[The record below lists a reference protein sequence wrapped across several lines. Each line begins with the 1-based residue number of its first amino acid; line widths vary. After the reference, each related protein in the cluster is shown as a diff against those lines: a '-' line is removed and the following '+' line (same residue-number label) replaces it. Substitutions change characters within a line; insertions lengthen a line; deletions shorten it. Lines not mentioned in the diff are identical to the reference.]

1 MTDTA
6 VKTAQDTHCAVMTSR
21 AVDQEQAV
29 AKGLY
34 RDYEGQ
40 RYYFCC
46 HGCLNK
52 FDADP
57 AKYATN

>member
-1 MTDTA
+1 MA
-6 VKTAQDTHCAVMTSR
+6 EVAQATHCAVVTSME
-21 AVDQEQAV
+21 VDAAQAK
-29 AKGLY
+29 KGLF

-46 HGCLNK
+46 QGCVKK

-57 AKYATN
+57 AQYAKN